1 MSMTNTRIRRVVA
14 SCLVAFASLAVA
26 GCSDDD
32 NDGNPEVDV
41 PEDVDVDVD
50 QGEDTPGD

>member
-1 MSMTNTRIRRVVA
+1 MRRLRKLVAVGAIAVVA
-14 SCLVAFASLAVA
+14 FTGA
-26 GCSDDD
+26 CSDDD

-50 QGEDTPGD
+50 RGEDKQGD

>member
-1 MSMTNTRIRRVVA
+1 MHRLRR
-14 SCLVAFASLAVA
+14 LVAVGAIGALSITGGGVLGA
-26 GCSDDD
+26 CSDDD

-50 QGEDTPGD
+50 RGKDNQGD